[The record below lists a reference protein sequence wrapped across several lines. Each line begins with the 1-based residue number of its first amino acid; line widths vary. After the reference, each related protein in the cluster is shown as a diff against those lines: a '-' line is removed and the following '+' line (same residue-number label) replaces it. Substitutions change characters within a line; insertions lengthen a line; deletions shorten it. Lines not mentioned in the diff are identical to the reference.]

1 MTTDNEPVK
10 RPRGRPRKPTPEG
23 TPEPKRMGR
32 PPLGENRKTEY
43 IGVRLTKAD
52 HQLWTSLAKEQGI
65 PLVDFIT
72 NAVRLSLKG
81 KKGQG

>member
-1 MTTDNEPVK
+1 MSTDNEPIK
-10 RPRGRPRKPTPEG
+10 RPRGRPRKPKPEG
-23 TPEPKRMGR
+23 TQEPKRMGR
-32 PPLGENRKTEY
+32 PPLGEKRKDVR
-43 IGVRLTKAD
+43 ILVRLTKAD
-52 HQLWTSLAKEQGI
+52 HQLWTSLARAQGI